1 MSEPASVAQMQRF
14 VADLRTIDVFADLA
28 AEDLNWLAE
37 RMEEVRYRAGEIYG
51 RTGDPVDYLVV
62 LLEGELQVE
71 RHDAPGSP
79 VIIVN
84 AGHVT
89 GLLPFSRLANF
100 RGVAR
105 ASLPSRGL
113 RLHKQHFPDMLHRIP
128 LLGQRLVAL
137 MSDRIREITRL
148 ETQQEKLMALGKL
161 SAGLAHEL
169 NNPAAAARRAAQ
181 TLREAMENVRNVSM
195 KLLQYPVTDKQR
207 ETLLQFEVGLVKT
220 VQDTSARAAAGRDPL
235 EVSDREDEIT
245 AFLEQHHVEESWKV
259 APLLAEVGVTRK
271 KLDALAAEVG
281 DQLLNNGLRRV
292 SALITIFGLIQ
303 EIDNSTRRISD
314 LVTAIKRYSYMDQA
328 PMQEVDLHDD
338 LENTLK
344 IFAHRLK
351 NGVAVNREY
360 DPDLPRICAFGSELN
375 QVWTNIID
383 NAIDAMHGKGE
394 LRVRTARDLDCAVV
408 EIGDNGPGIP
418 REIQSRIYEPF
429 FTTKKV
435 GEGTG
440 LGLDTAA
447 RIVRRHHG
455 SIEVKSQPG
464 DTRFRVRLPIQQPK
478 AQPQEDEA
486 KKA

>member
-1 MSEPASVAQMQRF
+1 MSEPASVSQVERF
-14 VADLRTIDVFADLA
+14 IADLRAINVFADLSS
-28 AEDLNWLAE
+28 EDLHWLAE
-37 RMEEVRYRAGEIYG
+37 RMEEVRFRSGEIYG
-51 RTGDPVDYLVV
+51 RPGDAVEYLFV

-71 RHDAPGSP
+71 RQDAPGSP
-79 VIIVN
+79 FLIVT

-89 GLLPFSRLANF
+89 GLLPFSRLTNF
-100 RGVAR
+100 RGIAR
-105 ASLPSRGL
+105 ASQPSRGL
-113 RLHKQHFPDMLHRIP
+113 RLHKRHFSEMVSRIP

-181 TLREAMENVRNVSM
+181 TLHEAMENVRGISM
-195 KLLQYPVTDKQR
+195 KLLQYNVTDKQR
-207 ETLLQFEVGLVKT
+207 EILLQFEVELLQAVKNS
-220 VQDTSARAAAGRDPL
+220 SARALSEQDPL
-235 EVSDREDEIT
+235 EISDRTDDI
-245 AFLEQHHVEESWKV
+245 ASFLEQHRVEESFKV
-259 APLLAEVGVTRK
+259 APVLAEVGVTRS
-271 KLDALAAEVG
+271 KLESLAPQIG
-281 DQLLNNGLRRV
+281 DQLLNTGLRRIA
-292 SALITIFGLIQ
+292 ALVTIFGLLQ

-328 PMQEVDLHDD
+328 PMQEVDLHED

-351 NGVAVNREY
+351 TGVSVVREY
-360 DPDLPRICAFGSELN
+360 DPNLPRVCAFGGELN

-383 NAIDAMHGKGE
+383 NAIDAMNGKGE
-394 LRVRTARDLDCAVV
+394 LRVRTARDLDHAVV
-408 EIGDNGPGIP
+408 EIADNGPGIP
-418 REIQSRIYEPF
+418 KEIQSRIFDPF

-440 LGLDTAA
+440 LGLDTAV
-447 RIVRRHHG
+447 RIVLRHHG
-455 SIEVKSQPG
+455 SLEVKSQPG

-478 AQPQEDEA
+478 AQAQEEEA
-486 KKA
+486 PEP

>member
-1 MSEPASVAQMQRF
+1 MSEGASVKQAERI
-14 VADLRTIDVFADLA
+14 VADLRTISVFADLSA
-28 AEDLNWLAE
+28 DDLNWLAG
-37 RMEEVRYRAGEIYG
+37 RMEEVRYRGGEVYG
-51 RTGDPVDYLVV
+51 RPGDPAEYLFV

-71 RHDAPGSP
+71 RQDAPGSP
-79 VIIVN
+79 FIIVT

-89 GLLPFSRLANF
+89 GLLPFSRLTNF
-100 RGVAR
+100 RGTAR

-113 RLHKQHFPDMLHRIP
+113 RLHKRHFSEMVSRIP

-181 TLREAMENVRNVSM
+181 TLREAMEHIRAVSM
-195 KLLQYPVTDKQR
+195 KLLQYNVTDKQR
-207 ETLLQFEVGLVKT
+207 ETLLQFEIELLEAFRNS
-220 VQDTSARAAAGRDPL
+220 SARALSPQDPL
-235 EVSDREDEIT
+235 EISDRTDDI
-245 AFLEQHHVEESWKV
+245 ASFLEQHKVEESWKV
-259 APLLAEVGVTRK
+259 APVLAEAGVTRP
-271 KLDALAAEVG
+271 KLETLTADIG
-281 DQLLNNGLRRV
+281 DPLLNNGLRRV
-292 SALITIFGLIQ
+292 SGLITVFGLVQ

-328 PMQEVDLHDD
+328 PMQEVELHED

-351 NGVAVNREY
+351 TGVSVIREY
-360 DPDLPRICAFGSELN
+360 DPNLPRVCAFGSELN

-383 NAIDAMHGKGE
+383 NAIDAMNGKGE
-394 LRVRTARDLDCAVV
+394 LRIRTVRDFDYAVV
-408 EIGDNGPGIP
+408 EIADSGPGIP
-418 REIQSRIYEPF
+418 KEVQSRIFDPF

-440 LGLDTAA
+440 LGLDTAM
-447 RIVRRHHG
+447 RIVLRHHG

-478 AQPQEDEA
+478 AQAQEEEVTA
-486 KKA
+486 S